1 MDTKIVFLF
10 DVNLS
15 NETKELL
22 SIHLRSYGITLVP
35 VTEFGIKNILKRAT
49 PTIICLS
56 STLEAIQKIERVKQ
70 KYFKLALINKK
81 INIIDFCYNIKRDAT
96 WAQIQNYHC
105 YGLPMEFSRIA
116 EAVAKSYIEFLK
128 INSRWP
134 GGRRTRVPLKKMI

>member
-70 KYFKLALINKK
+70 KYFKL
-81 INIIDFCYNIKRDAT
+81 
-96 WAQIQNYHC
+96 
-105 YGLPMEFSRIA
+105 
-116 EAVAKSYIEFLK
+116 
-128 INSRWP
+128 WP
-134 GGRRTRVPLKKMI
+134 